1 MRKLLFLITSLF
13 YCLSQGQEIKIEK
26 AEYIAFNDQYEAEKT
41 IGVKYIICNEHEEC
55 DIFLLF
61 SKANISTT
69 SIEVALKETMMRRV
83 NDFSLSMLAWDNI
96 IINNR
101 AMLVPHTFVKQIK
114 PGETFEVIFEMKEK
128 SDLSLELIKDY
139 MLVLSENY
147 LLSSSFRSF
156 IDGIRSNGYSYPFQ
170 FVNIKSDDFLRFLG
184 ESKWIKTER

>member
-156 IDGIRSNGYSYPFQ
+156 IGGIRSNGYSYPFQ